1 MMNNLNQ
8 AYKVGETHVIHD
20 RKEFLSFLEQ
30 VYPRLVSEVVVAGCG
45 RQ

>member
-8 AYKVGETHVIHD
+8 TYEVGETHVIHD

-30 VYPRLVSEVVVAGCG
+30 VYPRLVSEVVVACSD